1 MEEEEDVTDAVY
13 RQPPASLSEP
23 LLAPVLPPR
32 RSIAERVAAIVAA
45 GEAAEAARR
54 HPPRVWRPPAQE
66 RLGAMFCAYGSK
78 PLGVVRG
85 ESAAPRNR
93 SPGSGQSTTLRK
105 NTWQKQ
111 ERDMQD
117 KMAFAM
123 FDGEHIHSVNA
134 PYDEDTHCHYCEE
147 CHEEVVSDEA
157 WAALDF
163 GVSLT
168 TTCDFASDTSRW
180 TTVASTPY
188 ARWSVSM
195 ASKNVRF
202 RDALCATYA

>member
-1 MEEEEDVTDAVY
+1 
-13 RQPPASLSEP
+13 
-23 LLAPVLPPR
+23 
-32 RSIAERVAAIVAA
+32 
-45 GEAAEAARR
+45 
-54 HPPRVWRPPAQE
+54 
-66 RLGAMFCAYGSK
+66 MFCAYGSK

-85 ESAAPRNR
+85 ESAALRHR
-93 SPGSGQSTTLRK
+93 STGSGQGTTLRR

-117 KMAFAM
+117 KMAFAV

-163 GVSLT
+163 GISLT
-168 TTCDFASDTSRW
+168 TTRDFIFRHFAVDHGG
-180 TTVASTPY
+180 AD
-188 ARWSVSM
+188 A
-195 ASKNVRF
+195 VRAME
-202 RDALCATYA
+202 RVYGSQGM